1 MIVTE
6 HFVFLHVPK
15 TGGLF
20 VTDIIRR
27 HFDYIEVGHIH
38 AGYEQIPPEYRHL
51 PALAFVR
58 NPWDWYVSVY
68 SYMMRA
74 QGPNSPARQA
84 AEKGFV
90 QFIEFCTQRQHMGR
104 GFSATF
110 ANSTTGAQIGR
121 FEHLRAD
128 LFTLLDEVMNPELGR
143 DILELEPV
151 NVSKRGPYEDYYDD
165 YARDLVARECKDI
178 VDRFGYVFR
187 AAEGARHE

>member
-1 MIVTE
+1 MIVTNA
-6 HFVFLHVPK
+6 FVFLHVPK

-27 HFDYIEVGHIH
+27 HFDHIEVGHIH
-38 AGYEQIPPEYRHL
+38 AGCEEIPAEYKQL

-84 AEKGFV
+84 AEKGFT

-104 GFSATF
+104 GFAATF
-110 ANSTTGAQIGR
+110 ANVSTGAEIGR
-121 FEHLRAD
+121 FENLRAD
-128 LFTLLDEVMNPELGR
+128 LCTVLNEVMTPELSR
-143 DILELEPV
+143 DILELAPV
-151 NVSKRGPYEDYYDD
+151 NVSKRGPYEEYYDD
-165 YARDLVARECKDI
+165 CAREQVAQECKDI
-178 VDRFGYVFR
+178 IDRFGYVFR
-187 AAEGARHE
+187 AAEDALHE